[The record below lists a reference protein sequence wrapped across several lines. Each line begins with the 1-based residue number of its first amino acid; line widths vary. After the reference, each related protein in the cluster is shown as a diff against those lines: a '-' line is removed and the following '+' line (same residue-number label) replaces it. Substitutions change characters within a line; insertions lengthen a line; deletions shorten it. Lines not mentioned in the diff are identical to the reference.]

1 MFFKRIFCLCFSA
14 NAGMENGVSPVY
26 LAAQARGT
34 SSFLMYLKGQN
45 HEMHT
50 FGRLNMYNEG
60 KMEFGGG
67 KVCA

>member
-1 MFFKRIFCLCFSA
+1 MCFSA

-34 SSFLMYLKGQN
+34 STFLTVILIYLKGQN

-50 FGRLNMYNEG
+50 FGRLHLYNEE

-67 KVCA
+67 QVFV